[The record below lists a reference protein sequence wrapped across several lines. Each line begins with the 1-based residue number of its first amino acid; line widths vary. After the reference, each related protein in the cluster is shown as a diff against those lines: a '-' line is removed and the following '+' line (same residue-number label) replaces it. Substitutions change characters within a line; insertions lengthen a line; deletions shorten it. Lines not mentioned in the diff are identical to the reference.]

1 MAAHTPARPRRL
13 IGTVLWPVGR
23 LVRAMGI
30 GVLTGLAA
38 GLVAGGVG
46 SRLAMKLVALTAGP
60 GARGMITEN
69 GNRIGAFTADTGFLL
84 FFGAFLGAFG
94 GLLYVALRPWLPRSG
109 RRRGPAFGALLLAAC
124 GTAIIEGEN
133 FDFHRFG
140 IPVLNI
146 ALFGG
151 LFLLFGLVVAP
162 LADRAD
168 RAFPAIPPRRAPRLG
183 ALGAYAL
190 LAGSALIG
198 LFPVGMAAGV
208 GLLGAGEVSA
218 DFRMALVLFLA
229 LLAIALLA
237 RALPAG
243 TRRRD
248 GVPAGA
254 GGEWRGGA
262 TVMVVLALP
271 IIIGLVML
279 LRAIG
284 VLLAAA

>member
-1 MAAHTPARPRRL
+1 MAAHAPTAPRRL
-13 IGTVLWPVGR
+13 IGTVLWSVAG
-23 LVRAMGI
+23 LLRAMGI
-30 GVLTGLAA
+30 GVLA
-38 GLVAGGVG
+38 GLGAGFVAGGVG
-46 SRLAMKLVALTAGP
+46 SRLAMKVVALTAGP

-69 GNRIGAFTADTGFLL
+69 GNRIGAFTADTIFLL
-84 FFGAFLGAFG
+84 VFGSFLGIFG
-94 GLLYVALRPWLPRSG
+94 GLLYVALRPWLPASG
-109 RRRGPAFGALLLAAC
+109 RRRGLAFGTVLLAAC
-124 GTAIIEGEN
+124 GTAVIEREN
-133 FDFHRFG
+133 FDFHHFG

-162 LADRAD
+162 LADRAE

-183 ALGAYAL
+183 TLGAYAL

-208 GLLGAGEVSA
+208 GLLGGGEVSA

>member
-30 GVLTGLAA
+30 GVLAGLAA
-38 GLVAGGVG
+38 GFVAGGVG

-60 GARGMITEN
+60 EVRGMITEN

-84 FFGAFLGAFG
+84 FFGAFLGVFG

-124 GTAIIEGEN
+124 GTAIIEREN

-146 ALFGG
+146 ALFAA
-151 LFLLFGLVVAP
+151 LFVLFGLVVAP

-168 RAFPAIPPRRAPRLG
+168 RAFPAVPPRGPPRPG
-183 ALGAYAL
+183 TLGAYAL
-190 LAGSALIG
+190 LATGGLLG
-198 LFPVGMAAGV
+198 LFPVGMAIGV
-208 GLLGAGEVSA
+208 GLLGRGEVST
-218 DFRMALVLFLA
+218 DFRVALVLFLA
-229 LLAIALLA
+229 LLAVPLIV
-237 RALPAG
+237 RALQAGTGRHGGTPAG
-243 TRRRD
+243 VAEGRR
-248 GVPAGA
+248 GSAAV
-254 GGEWRGGA
+254 
-262 TVMVVLALP
+262 VVVLALP
-271 IIIGLVML
+271 VLTGLASM
-279 LRAIG
+279 LRAIAAI
-284 VLLAAA
+284 LAAG